1 MHTLKQSVLPN
12 EIYRLQLRNQE
23 LEDIEEATSDEL
35 IVTDGE
41 GRILYVSGD
50 VEDLYNIP
58 KTDLIGKSVSF
69 SMKSASCRHR
79 CRPSCWI
86 LCRTADS
93 PELAVCG
100 NACVSAARK
109 DSSCLDT
116 CLSTFAFPT
125 GCPRIHQSPVRRK
138 QMTPRD

>member
-1 MHTLKQSVLPN
+1 MTKQFLHEFATENWQGVVIECTPLEQSALQN
-12 EIYRLQLRNQE
+12 AIYRLQLRNQE
-23 LEDIEEATSDEL
+23 LEDIVEASSDEL

-69 SMKSASCRHR
+69 SMKSVSCRYR
-79 CRPSCWI
+79 RRPSCWI

-93 PELAVCG
+93 PG
-100 NACVSAARK
+100 
-109 DSSCLDT
+109 
-116 CLSTFAFPT
+116 
-125 GCPRIHQSPVRRK
+125 
-138 QMTPRD
+138 